1 MHLPAAAD
9 KLGETG
15 IAVSFHEAYLQN
27 QVQLAVRSKMHYNLL
42 QTTNPYFVLCTWYML
57 HGTCGTWYKKRPS
70 REIAFLEE

>member
-15 IAVSFHEAYLQN
+15 IAVSLYEAYLQN

-42 QTTNPYFVLCTWYML
+42 QTTNPYFVLCTWYL
-57 HGTCGTWYKKRPS
+57 VLSSWYNLVN
-70 REIAFLEE
+70 A

>member
-1 MHLPAAAD
+1 MHLPAAED

-42 QTTNPYFVLCTWYML
+42 QTTNPYFVLCTWYL
-57 HGTCGTWYKKRPS
+57 VLSSWYNLVN
-70 REIAFLEE
+70 A